1 MWEAGAGWEVA
12 EAGRGRLLSRP
23 PRLPPP
29 SLTAA
34 QVRLQR
40 EQRKQEQLAH
50 AVNGARKLERMAQS
64 DDKKRRRFNQEHRGG
79 LMRENETG
87 PLEPPL

>member
-1 MWEAGAGWEVA
+1 MPP
-12 EAGRGRLLSRP
+12 LS
-23 PRLPPP
+23 L
-29 SLTAA
+29 SAA

-50 AVNGARKLERMAQS
+50 AVSGARKLERMAQS

-79 LMRENETG
+79 LTREIEAG